1 MKLEL
6 EKKVVENNQ
15 LKNEIMI
22 KDRRMHELEKSL
34 KEVTNTF

>member
-15 LKNEIMI
+15 LKNDNMI
-22 KDRRMHELEKSL
+22 KDRKVHELEK
-34 KEVTNTF
+34 